1 MDHFMKIPE
10 SILVEPAYAIL
21 VGIFFVFF
29 MATLLIIFLLFYQKK
44 LLQARRKA
52 DQLEKDRQKELIDA
66 GVLAQEQ
73 DRKRMA
79 NDLHDGFGG
88 TLSALKLFMGKLEPN
103 MAEEKF
109 TRIQNKGLQTLD
121 QNIRELRRIINNLLP
136 KSLEDEGL
144 VAAIQGMT
152 HKLESLKGIKVHTQV
167 KNEKRFEEDKEK
179 AVFRILQELI
189 NNTMKYS
196 EAEHL
201 DIHFHFGESQLNI
214 LYKEDGPGFDPE
226 ILSNEGKPGSYG
238 FKSIATRMAYLDGL
252 YEATTAPGEGFEVH
266 LSIPLTPITK
276 TSDYY
281 VRAH

>member
-1 MDHFMKIPE
+1 MKIPE
-10 SILVEPAYAIL
+10 SILAEPAYAVLI
-21 VGIFFVFF
+21 GIFFISF
-29 MATLLIIFLLFYQKK
+29 MAILLVIFVLFYQKR
-44 LLQARRKA
+44 LLQARQKA
-52 DQLEKDRQKELIDA
+52 DQLEKVRQKELIDA

-109 TRIQNKGLQTLD
+109 ARIQDKGLRAID
-121 QNIRELRRIINNLLP
+121 ENIRELRRIINNLLP

-144 VAAIQGMT
+144 VAAIHGMT
-152 HKLESLKGIKVHTQV
+152 HKLGSLKDIQVQVQV
-167 KNEKRFEEDKEK
+167 KNERRFEEDKEK

-196 EAEHL
+196 GAENL
-201 DIHFHFGESQLNI
+201 DIHFLFGESQLNI
-214 LYKEDGPGFDPE
+214 MYKEDGPGFDPT
-226 ILSNEGKPGSYG
+226 ILRNEGKPGSYG
-238 FKSIATRMAYLDGL
+238 LKSIATRMAYLDGH

-266 LSIPLTPITK
+266 LSVPLTSITK
-276 TSDYY
+276 TSDQH